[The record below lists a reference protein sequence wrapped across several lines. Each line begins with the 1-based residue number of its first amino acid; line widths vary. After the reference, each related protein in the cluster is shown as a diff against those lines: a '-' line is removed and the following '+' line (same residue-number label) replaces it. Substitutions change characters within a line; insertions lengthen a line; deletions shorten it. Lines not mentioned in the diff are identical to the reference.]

1 MPKYKLSS
9 GESIEKSKIDRKVTK
24 AKEEYLQTFFDNHSY
39 YFCERTNRSDLS
51 LDCSHII
58 SVRMCQSSGQS
69 ELAWCQNNIEL
80 LNRDA
85 HNQIESMSNSVRE
98 DWYHRRKEGMS
109 FEEFKNFNN
118 L

>member
-1 MPKYKLSS
+1 MST
-9 GESIEKSKIDRKVTK
+9 GESIDKKKIDRKVGK
-24 AKEEYLQTFFDNHSY
+24 VKEEYLQSFFDAHSY
-39 YFCERTNRSDLS
+39 YFCERTNRSDLP

-58 SVRMCQSSGQS
+58 SVRMCQASGRS

-85 HNQIESMSNSVRE
+85 HNHIERMSNLVRE
-98 DWYHRRKEGMS
+98 DWYHRRKEGMT
-109 FEEFKNFNN
+109 FEEFKLYNGIEK